1 MFGDMH
7 AEADKSTQN
16 GMWVCRGGRDAL
28 RRSAAP
34 SAQDL
39 GIHIIQIPFGL
50 ELVRE
55 GPQMLNLDL
64 ASMPLHKT
72 AHDGLGPLFP
82 SLPSGPTSPSAKK
95 HKTATQPAYL
105 GSANASAYP
114 CSDPFR
120 LLPAEHREGNLLG
133 GHHVEVSSVL
143 MLICR
148 GQEGKRRDNKKESR

>member
-1 MFGDMH
+1 MAKGRDLTQAKPIRFSLLGIWNWDPELLPGALTCGHKMGMFGDMH

-16 GMWVCRGGRDAL
+16 GMWVCRAGRDAL
-28 RRSAAP
+28 QRSAAP

-64 ASMPLHKT
+64 ASMPLHRT

-82 SLPSGPTSPSAKK
+82 SLPSVSHQSLLQKSTK
-95 HKTATQPAYL
+95 QPP
-105 GSANASAYP
+105 N
-114 CSDPFR
+114 
-120 LLPAEHREGNLLG
+120 
-133 GHHVEVSSVL
+133 
-143 MLICR
+143 
-148 GQEGKRRDNKKESR
+148 